1 MHRSHRFLWIVV
13 AGLLVYFGIRI
24 HSLDSVPL
32 FIDESIN
39 IERSVNIMNGTFIE
53 HARTGKFLAPYL
65 SVPFQPHIN
74 AIWSV
79 RLGMLLITCLGIAVA
94 TALARQLSDEHGGL
108 MTLLLITFSPM
119 LFLFDRF
126 ALSDTLLHVTITL
139 WVFSLIWMFRQ
150 RRFTW
155 YHAIISGIF
164 FIISMLAKS
173 PTIFL
178 IPLPIV
184 LAVLIPRWRIIT
196 RVQAIMIY
204 YVTTLALWLPFM
216 FVLSTRKI
224 DYFGKGSHIAPSF
237 SELFNIERIS
247 NNLSFMIGGI
257 ITYHGILFVIISVLI
272 ILIASRFRPHILL
285 SLGAAILGYGIAI
298 VLLGGYGLFIR
309 YYTPIMPLL
318 FISTGIA
325 TVTLVEVIQRH
336 LNRNVMVIAYGAIIV
351 WIGIVSLPFITQ
363 IYTDPHGAP
372 LVGKDRSEY
381 MRANSSGFAIPEL
394 HDYLIDLAADEDIV
408 VEGAIVS
415 CYTLVLYTDDNNI
428 HVQCPNVLSG
438 ERRATYLNQY
448 LPEEAAKHDR
458 YYVVFETEGIISY
471 DEITTLD
478 LTLIQ
483 EFPRP
488 GNGVIQL
495 FLVDHP

>member
-1 MHRSHRFLWIVV
+1 MHRSHRFLWIAVV
-13 AGLLVYFGIRI
+13 GLLVYFGIRI
-24 HSLDSVPL
+24 HSLNSVPL

-65 SVPFQPHIN
+65 SIPFQPHIN

-79 RLGMLLITCLGIAVA
+79 RLGMLIITCLGIAAA
-94 TALARQLSDEHGGL
+94 TALARGLSDEHGGL
-108 MTLLLITFSPM
+108 ITLLLITFSPM

-139 WVFSLIWMFRQ
+139 WIFSLIWMFRQ

-164 FIISMLAKS
+164 FIVSMLAKS

-178 IPLPIV
+178 VPLPIV
-184 LAVLIPRWRIIT
+184 FAVLIPRWRIIT
-196 RVQAIMIY
+196 RVQAILIF

-247 NNLSFMIGGI
+247 NNLNFMIGGI
-257 ITYHGILFVIISVLI
+257 ITYHNIVFILISVLI
-272 ILIASRFRPHILL
+272 ILIATRYRPRILL
-285 SLGAAILGYGIAI
+285 SLGAAILAYGIAI

-318 FISTGIA
+318 FICISIA
-325 TVTLVEVIQRH
+325 AVTFIEVIQQKF
-336 LNRNVMVIAYGAIIV
+336 NRNVIIFAYSMIII
-351 WIGIVSLPFITQ
+351 WIGMVSLPFITQ
-363 IYTDPHGAP
+363 IYTDPHSAP

-394 HDYLIDLAADEDIV
+394 HDYLIDLAAGEDIY

-428 HVQCPNVLSG
+428 HIQCPNVLSG
-438 ERRATYLNQY
+438 DRRASYLNQY
-448 LPEEAAKHDR
+448 LPEEAPKHDR
-458 YYVVFETEGIISY
+458 YYIVFETEGIISH

-495 FLVDHP
+495 FLAE